1 MTASPQTRF
10 LYNTEYSLSRLT
22 FWLTLFELSYHD
34 RFNLLS
40 VMDPLSLSAGVAGF
54 LGLAIEVTKIL
65 NAYIKDVNDAPKETS
80 ELKTKVSI
88 LSHVLEKLVDILQSD
103 DVEAITFGEQS
114 LLFSVVS
121 SCERHVKLVYKNLA
135 KLRDANKVKALIGR
149 VS

>member
-1 MTASPQTRF
+1 
-10 LYNTEYSLSRLT
+10 
-22 FWLTLFELSYHD
+22 
-34 RFNLLS
+34 
-40 VMDPLSLSAGVAGF
+40 MDPLSLSAGVAGF